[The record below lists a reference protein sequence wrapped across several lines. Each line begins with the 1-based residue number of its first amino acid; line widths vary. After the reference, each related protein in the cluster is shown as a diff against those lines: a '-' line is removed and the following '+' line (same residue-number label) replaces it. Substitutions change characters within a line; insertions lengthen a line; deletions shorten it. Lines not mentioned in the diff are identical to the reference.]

1 MGERSIHHVQVALAQ
16 ELPQVVPESL
26 VAGMGRSRIF
36 PPFVKIA
43 TSASRSGAS
52 LYTVI
57 ADCDGQR
64 S

>member
-26 VAGMGRSRIF
+26 VREGRSRIF